1 MKTDLGKFNSV
12 VILIASVVSDQSDW
26 SCCLSIVILLCLLTS
41 LTTLQSWRLPYCS
54 LHMPV
59 MLLSNGL
66 SIYCFLQ
73 LCECQ
78 SNYIPRRDTFSLATG
93 YKMSTPPPASQ
104 LLPQPSSPSLFFIY
118 VYMKYTILYMKY
130 IIYSF
135 WFLPSFSQVHKLG
148 KVKIFA
154 CFAHCFTPIAQKSTW
169 HLGIVS

>member
-12 VILIASVVSDQSDW
+12 VILIATVVSDQSDW
-26 SCCLSIVILLCLLTS
+26 SYCLSIVILLCLLTS

-73 LCECQ
+73 LCERQ

-130 IIYSF
+130 IILFIHFDFCLHSLKYINSVKSRY
-135 WFLPSFSQVHKLG
+135 LPVLLIVLLPLLK
-148 KVKIFA
+148 KVPD
-154 CFAHCFTPIAQKSTW
+154 T
-169 HLGIVS
+169 